1 MPFLLE
7 PPPMNPLVRLLA
19 GVLAVLALVGA
30 FFFGLFVLAVLVGV
44 GIIAWL
50 GLWLRMA
57 WLRRKMRRGGGAAG
71 SGRQDGDDVI
81 DAEYTV
87 VSRREEK

>member
-1 MPFLLE
+1 
-7 PPPMNPLVRLLA
+7 MNPLVRLLA

-50 GLWLRMA
+50 VLWLRMA
-57 WLRRKMRRGGGAAG
+57 WLRRKMRRGGRSAG
-71 SGRQDGDDVI
+71 SGRQGEDDVI